1 MSEISKTWHGIPR
14 KEIPWFPTVDE
25 TKCIGCSLCF
35 VTCGRNVYEMVG
47 NKSKVVNP
55 YNCLVGCTTCETVCP
70 VGAIS
75 FPPKDM
81 IHKIEKEHA
90 VLRYVQKESKK
101 KGMKVALD
109 KARAEAERVISQSS
123 HRVEFTVSGH
133 ILEKDVP
140 KKLMDITEQCD
151 CDVVNFSVNTPSLK
165 VCYDEKAPSVAKF
178 ELVSQKFED
187 VSHCSDEIDRFLGE
201 NGFVIVEQKK
211 IS

>member
-1 MSEISKTWHGIPR
+1 MSRISDTWHGIPR
-14 KEIPWFPTVDE
+14 EKIPWFPSVDE
-25 TKCIGCSLCF
+25 IKCIGCSLCF

-81 IHKIEKEHA
+81 VHKIEREYA
-90 VLRYVQKESKK
+90 VLKYVQKESKR
-101 KGMKVALD
+101 KGIKVALD
-109 KARAEAERVISQSS
+109 KARAEAERVVSQANR
-123 HRVEFTVSGH
+123 RVEFTISGH
-133 ILEKDVP
+133 ILERDIP
-140 KKLMDITEQCD
+140 KKLVDITEKCD
-151 CDVVNFSVNTPSLK
+151 CDVVNLSMNIPSLK

-178 ELVSQKFED
+178 ELVSQKLED
-187 VSHCSDEIDRFLGE
+187 VSHCLDEMDKLLEE
-201 NGFVIVEQKK
+201 NDIVIVEQKK